1 MSVVVQQT
9 KLLWV
14 RLQLHDGSG
23 KQLTINPVFM
33 TQTFQAFLRVVLLLL
48 DIITWVHSQHLLMQT
63 MFSVALTTTSCGRI
77 TVFSVCSAKTA
88 SQITVICL
96 SRTTKQNIK
105 QADISSSMYFHKCPV
120 LSLFFQR
127 SCFFVLFFSLHYE

>member
-48 DIITWVHSQHLLMQT
+48 DSHLGS
-63 MFSVALTTTSCGRI
+63 F
-77 TVFSVCSAKTA
+77 TA
-88 SQITVICL
+88 SLNADYAFCCFNYYKLSQNHSIFCL
-96 SRTTKQNIK
+96 FCKDSQPENSHLPQQNYKMKHKIGR
-105 QADISSSMYFHKCPV
+105 YFIFYV
-120 LSLFFQR
+120 LSQVPCTELVFPK
-127 SCFFVLFFSLHYE
+127 VLFFCPFFFTPL